1 MRAQPVVAATGD
13 TNRLRLELADL
24 DLIDLD
30 AVAAPIARTVAA
42 FGGTNVL
49 VSVAGVIMAK
59 PSLDCELNRPHHD
72 HGRERP
78 EHPQHGARRSTV
90 ASGGRSRRQ
99 RRVEQRDEADAR
111 AWLVRNE
118 QGGSRVRHPGTRNG
132 AGGSHGARVRHRA
145 GRRRHADAQA

>member
-42 FGGTNVL
+42 FGGINVL
-49 VSVAGVIMAK
+49 VSVAGAIMAK

-78 EHPQHGARRSTV
+78 EQHGARRSTV

-118 QGGSRVRHPGTRNG
+118 QGGSRVRHPGTRDG